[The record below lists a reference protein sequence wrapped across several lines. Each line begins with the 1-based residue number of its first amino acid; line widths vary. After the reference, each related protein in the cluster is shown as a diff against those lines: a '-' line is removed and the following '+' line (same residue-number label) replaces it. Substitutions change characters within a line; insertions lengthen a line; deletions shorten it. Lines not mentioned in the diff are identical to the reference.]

1 MFAHAKRPGLES
13 AKERY
18 MEKKER
24 HIVRFE
30 DVSDRIVEVRGKK
43 VILDF
48 AVAELYD
55 VETKRINE
63 AVKNNPKKFPEGWV
77 FELDKNEL
85 EDLRSKFSTANIA
98 DNQPDTLL
106 RSKNSTLEDDLQSK
120 NLISKFPSPKSR
132 TMPKAF
138 TERGIY
144 MLATILTGD
153 QAIDTT
159 LTIVDTFVKLHEL
172 QRTIAEMAKNPD
184 EHQQK
189 SLMQKSGEIVDD
201 LFGDSFATNET
212 ETEIELNFAVLKL
225 KHTIKRKKKDTGV

>member
-1 MFAHAKRPGLES
+1 MK
-13 AKERY
+13 
-18 MEKKER
+18 KKER
-24 HIVRFE
+24 HIIRFE
-30 DVSDRIVEVRGKK
+30 DVRDRIVEIRGQK

-55 VETKRINE
+55 VETREINQ
-63 AVKNNPKKFPEGWV
+63 AVKNNPRKFPEGWV
-77 FELDKNEL
+77 FELQKKEL
-85 EDLRSKFSTANIA
+85 EDLRSKFLTANVA
-98 DNQPDTLL
+98 DNQGATDL
-106 RSKNSTLEDDLQSK
+106 RSKN
-120 NLISKFPSPKSR
+120 LIAKFPSPKSR

-184 EHQQK
+184 EYQQK
-189 SLMQKSGEIVDD
+189 TLMQKTGEIVDD
-201 LFGDSFATNET
+201 IFGDAFATNET
-212 ETEIELNFAVLKL
+212 ETEIELNLAVLKL
-225 KHTIKRKKKDTGV
+225 KHKIKRKKQK

>member
-1 MFAHAKRPGLES
+1 MK
-13 AKERY
+13 
-18 MEKKER
+18 KKER
-24 HIVRFE
+24 HIIRFE
-30 DVSDRIVEVRGKK
+30 DVRDRIVEVRGQK

-48 AVAELYD
+48 AVAELYA

-63 AVKNNPKKFPEGWV
+63 AVRNNPRKFPEGWV
-77 FELDKNEL
+77 FELEKKEL
-85 EDLRSKFSTANIA
+85 EDLRSKFSTTNVA
-98 DNQPDTLL
+98 DNQCVEDL
-106 RSKNSTLEDDLQSK
+106 RSKISTA
-120 NLISKFPSPKSR
+120 KFPSPKSR

-184 EHQQK
+184 EYQQK
-189 SLMQKSGEIVDD
+189 TLMQKTGEIVDD
-201 LFGDSFATNET
+201 IFGDAFATNET
-212 ETEIELNFAVLKL
+212 ETEIELNLAVLKL
-225 KHTIKRKKKDTGV
+225 KHKIKRKKK